1 MTTFCAKLPT
11 HVCTILIY
19 CFALYSNFC
28 GHRPR
33 QDFFTSNLS
42 AAEKLPLRNRNEAI
56 IVKQNVKTAVTAAN
70 DLPTYVYFLRY
81 LRMVYISIVCWPLKT
96 AAVKE
101 ATCTSLNRRFST
113 VHVHTVGSLA
123 TVLTSFSCSF
133 SFQGCPKI
141 YGEYVSLRCLAQ
153 LQMECLSCCN
163 AIYTDVIRLNS
174 LIVWHLRVIIEN
186 NNCFQLFE
194 LRNYYASHFQLD
206 GPDVYIPICC
216 RLPVCFLPV
225 WREYHATISSTQG
238 ASWF

>member
-56 IVKQNVKTAVTAAN
+56 AVKQNAKTVL
-70 DLPTYVYFLRY
+70 LPMSFYSYVYFLRY
-81 LRMVYISIVCWPLKT
+81 FQMVYVTCSIVCRPLKT

-101 ATCTSLNRRFST
+101 ATSLTRRFST

-123 TVLTSFSCSF
+123 TVLYLLHFLVLLASRDVQKYKKYCILS
-133 SFQGCPKI
+133 
-141 YGEYVSLRCLAQ
+141 VLAQ
-153 LQMECLSCCN
+153 LQLESHNCCN
-163 AIYTDVIRLNS
+163 ALYTDVTTSRLNS
-174 LIVWHLRVIIEN
+174 LIV
-186 NNCFQLFE
+186 
-194 LRNYYASHFQLD
+194 
-206 GPDVYIPICC
+206 
-216 RLPVCFLPV
+216 
-225 WREYHATISSTQG
+225 
-238 ASWF
+238 